1 MDVDRL
7 KRGVARL
14 ARLGVRD
21 GARKRAREAAAREG
35 AEEAL
40 RAGARQGGR
49 NRAGAPARAQ
59 REVWRALGR
68 ALWRYRRR
76 TAAALVL
83 LVLAKLLMVA
93 VPVALKAIV
102 DALSGPSAALALPA
116 LLLVGYALLRFSG
129 GLFTELRDMVFARV
143 LQTLVA
149 DFKLR
154 VFAHLHALSVR
165 FHASRQTGTVARDV
179 ERGAT
184 GAGFLM
190 NALLFTVLPTL
201 VEIVAVVA
209 ILVLGY
215 AAAYAWIVAA
225 TFAAYAVFTAYFTEK
240 RIYYQRRLN
249 QLDSRANGQ
258 LVDSLMNYEAVKY
271 FNGAAREGARLKGLL
286 RRWVRVGVG
295 NQKALSIL
303 HVGQSGVIAVGVASI
318 MLMAGRD
325 VVAGGM
331 TVGDLVLIN
340 AYMIQICLPLNT
352 LGVVFRQS
360 REALVDAE
368 RMAELLSQ
376 PPEAPPESREPLR
389 LIAGEVEFEGV
400 SFGYEPGRPILHE
413 VQFRIG
419 SGQTVAVVGGSG
431 SGKSTLA
438 RLLLRFYD
446 ADEGRISVDGQD
458 IRSVS
463 HESLRDAIGIVP
475 QDTQL
480 FDNTIAYNIAYGR
493 RGATR
498 EQVEQAA
505 REACVHEFIQSLP
518 AQYETRVGERGVKLS
533 GGERQ
538 RIAIARTL
546 LKNPALLIFDE
557 ATSALDSRTERAIQ
571 AQLDDIARNRST
583 LIIAHRLSTIVDAD
597 QILVMEGG
605 RIVER
610 GTHRELLQKQGL
622 YAQMWRLQR
631 QQDELRQEESR
642 PSAQPVNLVALVASV
657 LDAVRPQA
665 SEKGV
670 HLYTLASDEAARVS
684 GDPGVLQRVVWELCV
699 NAIAVTPPGGRIALR
714 LERAGN
720 MARLA
725 IEDGRPPPDEVL
737 KSEAMGQEEWSLAH
751 TPPDPARLGGMIERM
766 DGNWHVEHA
775 QQDHGM
781 VFTIDLPLRAVAPP
795 APGATQGASLADAL
809 QGMEVLLI
817 EDQEAARDLI
827 AEVLR
832 DHRAEV
838 VAFGDGA
845 AALEE
850 LRRRPSNEWPTV
862 LLCDL
867 SMPELD
873 GYAVIGRIRA
883 LEAERGIPLNR
894 RLPAIALSGNAERED
909 RLRALLAGF
918 QVYLGKPVDTRELV
932 ATARAMMR
940 A

>member
-1 MDVDRL
+1 MD
-7 KRGVARL
+7 AE
-14 ARLGVRD
+14 RLGRSRPRISGR
-21 GARKRAREAAAREG
+21 GARRG
-35 AEEAL
+35 
-40 RAGARQGGR
+40 
-49 NRAGAPARAQ
+49 AQ
-59 REVWRALGR
+59 RVVWQALGQ
-68 ALWRYRRR
+68 ALWRHRRR
-76 TAAALVL
+76 TLAALAL
-83 LVLAKLLMVA
+83 LILAKLLMVA
-93 VPVALKAIV
+93 VPGVLKAIV
-102 DALSGPSAALALPA
+102 DALGGPPQALTLPA

-129 GLFTELRDMVFARV
+129 GLFTELRDMVFV
-143 LQTLVA
+143 QVTQGMVA

-154 VFAHLHALSVR
+154 VFSHLHALSAR

-190 NALLFTVLPTL
+190 NAMLFTVLPTV

-209 ILVLGY
+209 ILIIGY
-215 AAAYAWIVAA
+215 DAAYAWIVAA
-225 TFAAYAVFTAYFTEK
+225 TFSAYAIFTVYFTEK

-249 QLDSRANGQ
+249 ELDSRANGQ
-258 LVDSLMNYEAVKY
+258 LVDSLINYEAVKY
-271 FNGAAREGARLKGLL
+271 FGGAAQEAGRLRGVL
-286 RRWVRVGVG
+286 RRWVQVGIG

-303 HVGQSGVIAVGVASI
+303 HVGQSGIIAVGVAGV
-318 MLMAGRD
+318 MLLAGRD
-325 VVAGGM
+325 VVAGNV

-360 REALVDAE
+360 REALVNAE
-368 RMAELLSQ
+368 RMAGLLSHA
-376 PPEAPPESREPLR
+376 PEAQSGDAEPLR
-389 LIAGEVEFEGV
+389 LRAGEVVFEGV
-400 SFGYEPGRPILHE
+400 SFGYEPGRTILHE
-413 VQFRIG
+413 LEFRIG

-446 ADEGRISVDGQD
+446 VDSGRICIDDQD

-463 HESLRDAIGIVP
+463 HESLRNAIGIVP

-498 EQVEQAA
+498 EEVEKAA
-505 REACVHEFIQSLP
+505 KEASVHEFIQSLP

-546 LKNPALLIFDE
+546 LKNPPLLILDE
-557 ATSALDSRTERAIQ
+557 ATSALDTRTERAIQ
-571 AQLDDIARNRST
+571 GQLDDIARNRST

-597 QILVMEGG
+597 QILVMERG

-631 QQDELRQEESR
+631 QQDQIQQEEGR
-642 PSAQPVNLVALVASV
+642 LARQPVNLVALAASV

-665 SEKGV
+665 AGKGV
-670 HLYTLASDEAARVS
+670 QLYTLVGDDATRIT
-684 GDPGVLQRVVWELCV
+684 GDPGVLQQVVWELCV
-699 NAIAVTPPGGRIALR
+699 NAIVVTPPGGRIALK
-714 LERAGN
+714 LERAGD

-725 IEDGRPPPDEVL
+725 IEDGRPAPDEVQ
-737 KSEAMGQEEWSLAH
+737 KSQPPDQAEWAAAH
-751 TPPDPARLGGMIERM
+751 TPPDPARLGGMIEQM
-766 DGNWHVEHA
+766 DGVWRLEHA
-775 QQDHGM
+775 QQGHGM
-781 VFTIDLPLRAVAPP
+781 VFTIDLPLRAVAPSGP
-795 APGATQGASLADAL
+795 ETEEDSSVTLADAL
-809 QGMEVLLI
+809 QGMEVLLV
-817 EDQEAARDLI
+817 EDQEAARELI
-827 AEVLR
+827 AAVLQ
-832 DHRAEV
+832 DYRAR
-838 VAFGDGA
+838 VAVFSDGES
-845 AALEE
+845 ALQE
-850 LRRRPSNEWPTV
+850 LRKRPTDEWPTV

-867 SMPELD
+867 AMPELD
-873 GYAVIGRIRA
+873 GYAVIRQIRS
-883 LEAERGIPLNR
+883 LEAERGIPLHR
-894 RLPAIALSGNAERED
+894 RLPAVALSGHAGRED

-918 QVYLGKPVDTRELV
+918 QVYLGKPVEARELV
-932 ATARAMMR
+932 ATVRAVTR